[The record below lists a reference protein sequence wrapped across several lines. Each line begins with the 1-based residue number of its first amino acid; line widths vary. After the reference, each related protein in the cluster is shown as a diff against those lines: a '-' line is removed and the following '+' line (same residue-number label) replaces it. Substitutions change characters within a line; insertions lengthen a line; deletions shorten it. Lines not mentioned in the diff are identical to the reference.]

1 MRKIG
6 NNMKIIYVK
15 DYFGYN
21 IREVEFIQSL
31 SDNQILGKRQDEF
44 VIVNKTDILDE
55 ELTTVNKQLINAKK
69 LKIKYTAKAEE
80 MSKLV
85 DKLMNE
91 ILK

>member
-1 MRKIG
+1 
-6 NNMKIIYVK
+6 MKIIYVK

-85 DKLMNE
+85 DNLMNE

>member
-1 MRKIG
+1 ME
-6 NNMKIIYVK
+6 IIYVK

-31 SDNQILGKRQDEF
+31 SDTQILGKRQDEF
-44 VIVNKTDILDE
+44 VIINKTDVLDE
-55 ELTTVNKQLINAKK
+55 ELTTLNKQLINAEK

>member
-1 MRKIG
+1 MKKIG

-15 DYFGYN
+15 DYFGYT
-21 IREVEFIQSL
+21 IREIEFIQSL
-31 SDNQILGKRQDEF
+31 SDTQILGKRQDEF
-44 VIVNKTDILDE
+44 VIINKTDVLDE
-55 ELTTVNKQLINAKK
+55 ELTTLNKQLINAKK

-91 ILK
+91 ISK

>member
-1 MRKIG
+1 
-6 NNMKIIYVK
+6 MKIIYVK

>member
-1 MRKIG
+1 
-6 NNMKIIYVK
+6 MKIIYVK

-21 IREVEFIQSL
+21 IREIEFIQSL
-31 SDNQILGKRQDEF
+31 SDTQILGKRQDEF
-44 VIVNKTDILDE
+44 VIINKTDILDE
-55 ELTTVNKQLINAKK
+55 ELTTLNKQLINAKK

>member
-1 MRKIG
+1 MGRI
-6 NNMKIIYVK
+6 MKIIYVK

-21 IREVEFIQSL
+21 IREIEFIQSL
-31 SDNQILGKRQDEF
+31 SDTQILGKYKDEF
-44 VIVNKTDILDE
+44 VIINKTDVLDE
-55 ELTTVNKQLINAKK
+55 ELTTLNKQLINAKK